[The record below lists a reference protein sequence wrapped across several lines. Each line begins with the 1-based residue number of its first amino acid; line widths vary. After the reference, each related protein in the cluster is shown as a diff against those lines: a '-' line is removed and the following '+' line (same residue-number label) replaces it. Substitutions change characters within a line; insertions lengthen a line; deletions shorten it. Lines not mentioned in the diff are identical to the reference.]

1 MNYGTQNEKFS
12 KVSAKCYSEGLE
24 LEDNQPSL
32 HFDSILKKKKKKS
45 LVLSP
50 KLVSC
55 KF

>member
-32 HFDSILKKKKKKS
+32 HFESILKKKKKN
-45 LVLSP
+45 P
-50 KLVSC
+50 WSC
-55 KF
+55 HQN